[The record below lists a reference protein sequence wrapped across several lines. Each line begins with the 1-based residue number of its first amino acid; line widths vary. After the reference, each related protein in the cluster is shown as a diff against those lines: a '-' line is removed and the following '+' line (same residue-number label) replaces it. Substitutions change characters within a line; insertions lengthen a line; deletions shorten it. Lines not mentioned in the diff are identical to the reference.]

1 VEISELDKALKMP
14 FEEKDIEWRLQSCG
28 KSSKGFYGKC
38 LAYVTSRAIQER
50 LDAVAGPDNWQCKIH
65 KEGDAY
71 LCELSIRV
79 THSDGTTE
87 FISRTDGADAT
98 DIEPV
103 KGGISSAIK
112 RAASLWGIGRY
123 LYNIKD
129 NWAVIKEDGKYYGKT
144 KQGDEFR
151 WDPPKLAEEF
161 LPPLDEKEFES
172 LKQSVL
178 DFINVEIIKGEQVEK
193 AENYIKDKNIS
204 KLKEIVSWC
213 KRQEKKGA

>member
-1 VEISELDKALKMP
+1 MEVKEIDKLLKMP
-14 FEEKDIEWRLQSCG
+14 FEEKDLEWRLQSCG

-50 LDAVAGPDNWQCKIH
+50 LDSVVGPDNWQCKIR

-71 LCELSIRV
+71 LCELAIRV
-79 THSDGTTE
+79 THSDGVTE

-129 NWAVIKEDGKYYGKT
+129 NWAVIDENGKYYGKT
-144 KQGDEFR
+144 KQGEEFH
-151 WDPPKLAEEF
+151 WNPPKLAAEF
-161 LPPLDEKEFES
+161 LPPVDEAEFES
-172 LKQSVL
+172 LHQSVL
-178 DFINVEIIKGEQVEK
+178 DYINTNIITGDQVAKTEQYVT
-193 AENYIKDKNIS
+193 DKNVG

-213 KRQEKKGA
+213 KKQEKK